1 LPVGAASPP
10 LNAEVDGSFKSVVT
24 ATAFPAMT
32 HALGI
37 GVFRRFRQ
45 EKPFATFDA
54 THEGDGGSELH
65 GLSVRL
71 EA

>member
-1 LPVGAASPP
+1 
-10 LNAEVDGSFKSVVT
+10 LNAEIHGSLEAVVT
-24 ATAFPAMT
+24 APAFPAMT
-32 HALGI
+32 HAVGI

-54 THEGDGGSELH
+54 AHEGDGVSELH
-65 GLSVRL
+65 RLSVEL